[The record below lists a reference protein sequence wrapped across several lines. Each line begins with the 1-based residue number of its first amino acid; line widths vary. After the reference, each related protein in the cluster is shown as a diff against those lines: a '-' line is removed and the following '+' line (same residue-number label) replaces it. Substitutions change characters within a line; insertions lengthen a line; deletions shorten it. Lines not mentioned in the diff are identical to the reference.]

1 MVLSKIFKMSTTYS
15 KTASFF
21 RTDSHEQ
28 MLYAFDFISKLK
40 KKNLNFSRTLRIV
53 YLGPH

>member
-40 KKNLNFSRTLRIV
+40 KKILIF
-53 YLGPH
+53 LGHSE